1 MPLESSPEHPVP
13 LGRVL
18 SLVRMWIDRL
28 GSVWV
33 EAQVIEINRRAGTSS
48 VFLTLRDRLAQL
60 SASVRVST
68 ATLDSAG
75 PLSENAT
82 VVARLKPAFY
92 EARGQFTFYCDA
104 ITPIGEGRL
113 LAQLEQTKRLLQAEG
128 LFDPARKRRLPTL
141 PRSIGLIT
149 GAGSAAERDVVDNAR
164 RRWPAVRILTR
175 HVLVQGP
182 LAAAQLMEAVRDL
195 DAIPETDVI
204 VIARGGGSLED
215 LLPFSDEGLIRA
227 VFACRTPVVSA
238 IGHESDS
245 PILDLVAD
253 VRASTPTDAA
263 KRVVPD
269 VADELT
275 QLTRLRRQLDQSMM
289 SRISAEQ
296 DRLTAL
302 RSRPVLADPTA
313 SFAVRAEQ
321 IQALRDRSRRAIRT
335 RIEHEMSAVGHHLAR
350 VRAMSPRATLERGYA
365 VLVNA
370 DGRAVT
376 SVQNVSVGDE
386 LTARLLD
393 GEAVASVTAIMPG
406 KPQTFGSEVS
416 A

>member
-1 MPLESSPEHPVP
+1 
-13 LGRVL
+13 
-18 SLVRMWIDRL
+18 
-28 GSVWV
+28 
-33 EAQVIEINRRAGTSS
+33 
-48 VFLTLRDRLAQL
+48 
-60 SASVRVST
+60 
-68 ATLDSAG
+68 
-75 PLSENAT
+75 
-82 VVARLKPAFY
+82 VVA
-92 EARGQFTFYCDA
+92 
-104 ITPIGEGRL
+104 
-113 LAQLEQTKRLLQAEG
+113 
-128 LFDPARKRRLPTL
+128 
-141 PRSIGLIT
+141 
-149 GAGSAAERDVVDNAR
+149 NAR